1 MKEIAAFFNLPFED
15 IQEITYEILQP
26 MYDNAGECFFEGS
39 AYFMA
44 YTIYGARIE
53 IAEIDSRFLQI
64 KKLIEIDLSLHNDKI
79 LYIRS

>member
-15 IQEITYEILQP
+15 IQEIVYEISQP
-26 MYDNAGECFFEGS
+26 MYDHTGDCFFEGS
-39 AYFMA
+39 AYFVA

-64 KKLIEIDLSLHNDKI
+64 KKLIEIDLSLQNNKV
-79 LYIRS
+79 LYTRS